1 MLLLGAGSFHR
12 CSKIPNGR
20 RRVHERQSHNKRWA
34 YLTTSNNIKN
44 VLFGNDRLTL
54 FAFISQNIRVSQS
67 FLNHQNTILACF
79 AVHLRYR
86 GHGLFVALWPPN
98 FKWTSTTVTRYIDA
112 CFRLSTS
119 SQNTPFHL
127 LLTVFCAKLQ
137 MQMRKIFFTAPQRS
151 MNGHEYGKAGNSK
164 TQAYRQL

>member
-1 MLLLGAGSFHR
+1 MGISYNIQQHQERSLRKRSTHTFCFHL
-12 CSKIPNGR
+12 P
-20 RRVHERQSHNKRWA
+20 E
-34 YLTTSNNIKN
+34 Y
-44 VLFGNDRLTL
+44 
-54 FAFISQNIRVSQS
+54 QS
-67 FLNHQNTILACF
+67 FLEFPKSPKHDTCLFRCASQ
-79 AVHLRYR
+79 VQ

-137 MQMRKIFFTAPQRS
+137 MQTRKIFLTVPQRS

>member
-1 MLLLGAGSFHR
+1 MFKDPKWPKAGWWATKSQQKVGISYNIQQHQERSLRKRSTHTFCFHL
-12 CSKIPNGR
+12 P
-20 RRVHERQSHNKRWA
+20 E
-34 YLTTSNNIKN
+34 Y
-44 VLFGNDRLTL
+44 
-54 FAFISQNIRVSQS
+54 QS
-67 FLNHQNTILACF
+67 FLEFPKSPKHDSCLFRCASQ
-79 AVHLRYR
+79 VQ

-137 MQMRKIFFTAPQRS
+137 MQMRKSFLTAPQRS